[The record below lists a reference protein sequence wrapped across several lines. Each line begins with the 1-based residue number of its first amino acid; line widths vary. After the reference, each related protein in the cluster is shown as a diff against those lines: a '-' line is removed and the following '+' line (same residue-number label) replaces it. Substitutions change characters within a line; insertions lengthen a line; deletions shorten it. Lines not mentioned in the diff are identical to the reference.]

1 MADMPKEV
9 REVSQMLR
17 GAESVLK
24 ICSVSPITAELS
36 DVTCLFFSLLCI
48 KTTTDHGQ
56 ADHVGDDALG
66 AHVQR

>member
-1 MADMPKEV
+1 
-9 REVSQMLR
+9 MLR

-36 DVTCLFFSLLCI
+36 DVVCRFVLCV

-56 ADHVGDDALG
+56 ADYVGDDALG